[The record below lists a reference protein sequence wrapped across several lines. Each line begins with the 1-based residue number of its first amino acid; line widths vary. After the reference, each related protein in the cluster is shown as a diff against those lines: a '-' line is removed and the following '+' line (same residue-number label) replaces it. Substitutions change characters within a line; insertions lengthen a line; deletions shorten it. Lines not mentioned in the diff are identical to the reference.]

1 MCDDLRD
8 KCCKTKITSDVK
20 RHRIATALTTTS
32 SATASWSRKNHTTI
46 FTRLLQVVHFCFRV
60 DYCSRLLTDRRSCRF
75 STKIIMASK
84 HGEKEMIP
92 ICFNNINGRVT
103 FHQDVHASLA
113 GSDPKNALLRFSLV
127 VCFLQTPTCLV

>member
-1 MCDDLRD
+1 
-8 KCCKTKITSDVK
+8 
-20 RHRIATALTTTS
+20 
-32 SATASWSRKNHTTI
+32 
-46 FTRLLQVVHFCFRV
+46 
-60 DYCSRLLTDRRSCRF
+60 
-75 STKIIMASK
+75 MASK

-127 VCFLQTPTCLV
+127 LCSVQTPSLHILFKISSFDVTIPVKTLAALVAMSVLVTGPSLFFGRVFS